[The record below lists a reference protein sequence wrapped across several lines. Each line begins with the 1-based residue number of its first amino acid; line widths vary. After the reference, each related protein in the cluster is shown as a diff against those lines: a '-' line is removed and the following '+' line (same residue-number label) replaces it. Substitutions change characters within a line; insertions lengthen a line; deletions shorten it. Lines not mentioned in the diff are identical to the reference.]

1 MIGIELSKNNS
12 AEVATLLQ
20 NSGVLVNA
28 ANPNTIRIAPAL
40 TVSKKELDQF
50 IKVFKGVMSDV
61 N

>member
-1 MIGIELSKNNS
+1 LIGIELSKNNS

-28 ANPNTIRIAPAL
+28 ANPSTIRIAPAL
-40 TVSKKELDQF
+40 TVSKRELDKF
-50 IKVFKGVMSDV
+50 IEVFKEVMSDV

>member
-1 MIGIELSKNNS
+1 LSKNNS